1 MALKN
6 TQVTDN
12 NSSNQSNQ
20 SSRLNT
26 NATKLTNL
34 FNPQVIGDMINTKLV
49 NAIKF
54 SPLCRIDNT
63 LVGRPGSTITL
74 PSFTYIGDATIVSEG
89 ADIPISKLTAS
100 TVEKT
105 IYKVGKGVQITDEA
119 VLSGYGDP
127 LGEAV
132 KQIQIAIAS
141 KIDNDILGILSGI
154 DGNMTHPCTGRV
166 TANDIADALVKFG
179 EDIEGEKVLLCS
191 PETYAGLR
199 KAAGWCPASEI
210 AAQLI
215 IRGTVGMIHGC
226 QVVISNKLSTPKT
239 AYIVKPG
246 ALALYMKRDILVET
260 DRDIINKS
268 TVITADKHFVGYLY
282 DASKAIKLTETVTGP

>member
-1 MALKN
+1 MA
-6 TQVTDN
+6 
-12 NSSNQSNQ
+12 
-20 SSRLNT
+20 LNT
-26 NATKLTNL
+26 NATTLTNL
-34 FNPQVIGDMINTKLV
+34 FNPQVIGDMINRKLV
-49 NAIKF
+49 DAIKF

-74 PSFTYIGDATIVSEG
+74 PFFTYIGDAEKVLEG
-89 ADIPISKLTAS
+89 NDIPISRLTES
-100 TVEKT
+100 TVGVT

-141 KIDNDILGILSGI
+141 KIDNDILTILSGI
-154 DGNMTHPCTGRV
+154 DTNMTHPCTGSV
-166 TANDIADALVKFG
+166 ITADDIADALVKFG

-199 KAAGWCPASEI
+199 KADEWCPASEI

-215 IRGTVGMIHGC
+215 IRGAVGMIHGC
-226 QVVISNKLSTPKT
+226 QVVISNKLSTLET

-282 DASKAIKLTETVTGP
+282 DASKAIKLTENVSPT

>member
-1 MALKN
+1 M
-6 TQVTDN
+6 
-12 NSSNQSNQ
+12 
-20 SSRLNT
+20 
-26 NATKLTNL
+26 
-34 FNPQVIGDMINTKLV
+34 
-49 NAIKF
+49 
-54 SPLCRIDNT
+54 
-63 LVGRPGSTITL
+63 
-74 PSFTYIGDATIVSEG
+74 
-89 ADIPISKLTAS
+89 
-100 TVEKT
+100 
-105 IYKVGKGVQITDEA
+105 
-119 VLSGYGDP
+119 SGYGDP

-141 KIDNDILGILSGI
+141 KIDNDILAILSSIG
-154 DGNMTHPCTGRV
+154 GNMTHPCTSRV
-166 TANDIADALVKFG
+166 TADDIADALVKFG

-199 KAAGWCPASEI
+199 KADEWCPASEI

-215 IRGTVGMIHGC
+215 IRGAVGMIHGC
-226 QVVISNKLSTPKT
+226 QVVISNKLSAPKT

-282 DASKAIKLTETVTGP
+282 DASKAIKLTETVTGTGD

>member
-1 MALKN
+1 MA
-6 TQVTDN
+6 
-12 NSSNQSNQ
+12 
-20 SSRLNT
+20 LNT
-26 NATKLTNL
+26 NATKLNDL

-49 NAIKF
+49 HAIKF

-74 PSFTYIGDATIVSEG
+74 PSFAYIGDAATVPEG
-89 ADIPISKLTAS
+89 DDIPISKLTES
-100 TVEKT
+100 TVEAT

-141 KIDNDILGILSGI
+141 KIDNDILAILSNIGA
-154 DGNMTHPCTGRV
+154 NMTHSCTGLV
-166 TANDIADALVKFG
+166 TADDIADALVKFG

-199 KAAGWCPASEI
+199 KANDWCPASEI

-215 IRGTVGMIHGC
+215 IRGAVGMIHGC

-282 DASKAIKLTETVTGP
+282 DASKAIKLTENVTTGNGTGNGS